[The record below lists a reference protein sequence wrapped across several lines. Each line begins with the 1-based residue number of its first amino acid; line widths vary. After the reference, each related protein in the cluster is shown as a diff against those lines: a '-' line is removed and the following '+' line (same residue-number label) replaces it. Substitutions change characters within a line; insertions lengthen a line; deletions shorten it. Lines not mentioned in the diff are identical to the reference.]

1 MGFLDSLFKKKGNDG
16 MLPGYEHLRN
26 AMVEEKLDAV
36 LAKEFPQYTV

>member
-1 MGFLDSLFKKKGNDG
+1 

-36 LAKEFPQYTV
+36 LAKEFPLLTNAPASFPKQTASP